1 MYEGHGLYQ
10 ERVISVLW
18 EALCKR
24 INKVDRTALVRS
36 THPTSAPPQ
45 PAQLNTFYSF
55 GLVARVLRLRL
66 NNSDRGRLDLG
77 WHPLQEDPALALG

>member
-36 THPTSAPPQ
+36 TPPTSAPPHR
-45 PAQLNTFYSF
+45 PQLNTL
-55 GLVARVLRLRL
+55 LVLFWP
-66 NNSDRGRLDLG
+66 RGSCA
-77 WHPLQEDPALALG
+77 QTQTQ